1 MKHTISILALTVTC
15 LTTSVKASADT
26 FYVDSIRY
34 QSLSS
39 NTCEV
44 IEYYFA
50 KYKGDIVIPEQVE
63 YKPVNPKEQRV
74 LYTVV
79 GIGDEAFSRC
89 EELTSISIPGSVTTI
104 GNNAFENCTSLKY
117 VDLGYVSAVFTR
129 AFAKCPQLTN
139 VVVSRGTPDDNAV
152 LFGAEE
158 AFEDSH
164 IKNVEVPSDASLI
177 PNRLFS
183 PRSMVTVDTLTIATN
198 KLTIECYEDE
208 QWRTISPKYI
218 RYAYGVTDATGHF
231 ESSNLCTIDFPESLI
246 YVHATFTDC
255 DSLES
260 VTLPD
265 GVIYID
271 SKVFKDCEN
280 LTDVHLPASLRAI
293 PDDAFNKTAIQHID
307 IPDGVRTI
315 GDGAFA
321 NSALNDVT
329 LPKGITAIGNSAFSG
344 CSSLERI
351 NIPESVTTIGEEAF
365 YRCSSLESLSIPES
379 VTSVGA
385 DAFSMCPLLI

>member
-1 MKHTISILALTVTC
+1 MTIGITAVFGG
-15 LTTSVKASADT
+15 KISA
-26 FYVDSIRY
+26 
-34 QSLSS
+34 Q
-39 NTCEV
+39 
-44 IEYYFA
+44 
-50 KYKGDIVIPEQVE
+50 K
-63 YKPVNPKEQRV
+63 
-74 LYTVV
+74 
-79 GIGDEAFSRC
+79 GIG
-89 EELTSISIPGSVTTI
+89 TSGPHLVRFLMWFQYVMSKY
-104 GNNAFENCTSLKY
+104 CTSLKY